1 MGIQDKIAAIE
12 LEMARTQKNK
22 ATEGH
27 LGELK
32 AKLAKLR
39 TQLLEPPPGQ
49 AGPSAGFEVQK
60 YGDSRIALIGFPSV
74 GKSTALAQI
83 TGTESEAAAYEFT
96 TLTCIPGIIHYQGT
110 KIQLL
115 DLPGIIEG
123 AAQGK
128 GRGRQVIAVAKSAD
142 LILMML
148 DATKPDA
155 HKAVLEAEL
164 ESTGI
169 RLNKQP
175 ADIYFRKKKTGGIKF
190 NAMVPLTKL
199 GDNPGDVISRVL
211 REYRMHN
218 CEIVFREDASIDELI
233 DLVEGNRRYIKCLYC
248 YNKIDQITIEEVD
261 VLSRQPNSIV
271 VSCHANLNMDRL
283 LAKMWEM
290 LALCRIYTRRRG
302 EAPDLEEPS
311 VLTDG
316 RGGVTIKSLC
326 HHLHRDLLKE
336 FKYALCWGQSCK
348 HAPQR
353 VGKDHELMDED
364 VVQVFKKTAK
374 EYGQEKKGKVLTKQG
389 CLAEPKKEERGADK
403 KDKRGP
409 SSNRHDGGP
418 AKNTGKMGKSAG
430 FA

>member
-1 MGIQDKIAAIE
+1 M
-12 LEMARTQKNK
+12 
-22 ATEGH
+22 
-27 LGELK
+27 LK

-39 TQLLEPPPGQ
+39 TELLEPPPGSQ
-49 AGPSAGFEVQK
+49 TGPGAGFDVQK

-96 TLTCIPGIIHYQGT
+96 TLTCIPGIIHYKGT

-155 HKAVLEAEL
+155 HKTCLEAEL

-169 RLNKQP
+169 RLNKKP

-199 GDNPGDVISRVL
+199 GDDPADVVSRVL

-218 CEIVFREDASIDELI
+218 CEIVFREDCTIDEFI
-233 DLVEGNRRYIKCLYC
+233 DLV
-248 YNKIDQITIEEVD
+248 
-261 VLSRQPNSIV
+261 SSFP
-271 VSCHANLNMDRL
+271 L
-283 LAKMWEM
+283 LASGCGI
-290 LALCRIYTRRRG
+290 LLLRTLGTVFDCSLLLPRG
-302 EAPDLEEPS
+302 
-311 VLTDG
+311 
-316 RGGVTIKSLC
+316 RQ
-326 HHLHRDLLKE
+326 R
-336 FKYALCWGQSCK
+336 
-348 HAPQR
+348 PQPR
-353 VGKDHELMDED
+353 PLG
-364 VVQVFKKTAK
+364 
-374 EYGQEKKGKVLTKQG
+374 
-389 CLAEPKKEERGADK
+389 
-403 KDKRGP
+403 
-409 SSNRHDGGP
+409 
-418 AKNTGKMGKSAG
+418 
-430 FA
+430 